1 MTKTFYLLLGVG
13 IVALTAV
20 APEQAIA
27 QGEGKYAASPAAS
40 GAGPASGSPVNARKK
55 KRRVELRNYAPSY
68 HVPKQEAECAR
79 ARHKDPTGA
88 YAGHPC
94 WAQEALGAGSRG
106 RR

>member
-1 MTKTFYLLLGVG
+1 MTKTFYLLLG
-13 IVALTAV
+13 IVALAAV

-27 QGEGKYAASPAAS
+27 QGEGKHTASSAAS
-40 GAGPASGSPVNARKK
+40 GAGPASGAPVNARKK
-55 KRRVELRNYAPSY
+55 KRSTKRYDYAPSY
-68 HVPKQEAECAR
+68 SVPKQEAECAR

>member
-1 MTKTFYLLLGVG
+1 MTRTFYLLLGVG

-27 QGEGKYAASPAAS
+27 QGEGKASPAAS
-40 GAGPASGSPVNARKK
+40 GVGPASGSPLNARKK
-55 KRRVELRNYAPSY
+55 KRSTKRHDYAPSY
-68 HVPKQEAECAR
+68 DVPKGEAECAR